1 MNNSDE
7 SYNSDENSDS
17 DSPTSNEETHN
28 QEETDSSEEDQS
40 LDLTQ
45 SSSDEDTYHPKRQT
59 TTNRSK
65 GDRFLSKK
73 EMFCSLSALARNM
86 LQSQGIDHNLF
97 LDMTNEHI
105 RQSEIPLGDAVR
117 IHKCQ
122 QLKNFE
128 PSTSSPPPAQSLK
141 KSRKHPIKDTKKIY
155 SGKLNI
161 SKIPKWDPKKPSM
174 NPREY
179 IRKIELIFKSE
190 NYDPAMWHV
199 GLELAM
205 EGSAVKWAHRTLSA
219 KGMNWA
225 TAKDLFCQYFGR
237 KDQALEDLNSW
248 TSCVQGANES
258 LLEYNERFL
267 DAATQCKAELDAK
280 MTILFYERGLHSRLQ
295 QLYASTTAKNRPK
308 DVLEAIEIA
317 NYLDTSS
324 RQRKAGSF
332 IPPATSDVPHPHK
345 EKTVIKDKGRLKL
358 ERKNGIAYPKNG
370 CWNHPYL
377 RQGDRNFHAGKD
389 CKEDGKRSEGPG
401 TSKDGLKPEA
411 MKQKEI
417 KCYGCGESGHKRPQC
432 PHISNKAISIIQGHL
447 DPLESEMKS
456 LEHYFDIRPE
466 SKSICNTSLAIL
478 EGLPGKAQMKVA
490 DPSVDTP
497 ESPSPVIQG
506 SERKELTKNSVPIHN
521 SESVL
526 FPVEIEGEQATAY
539 YDTGCEG
546 SAFMNESYAMRRGFR
561 IIPVRGEIHLGNE
574 GTKVPRKGHTVS
586 LQVRVPG
593 HTVRTVFEVMHLKHD
608 VFIGTKLG
616 RQLGIS
622 IHGLPCQSMQ
632 FKMPGPLVKDL
643 NPSIMEKECVQP
655 HPSHEVVLAG
665 IAQLLEENQKVTG
678 FCQHPEA
685 TVRLNLHSTEPVYI
699 RQYRIAERFHAA
711 ITLTIQEWERKGV
724 VKQIPHSR
732 FNNPLTVSLKKD
744 LGTGQKSIDPANI
757 RVNFDGRSLN
767 ARMADYI
774 YELPKISEVFEA
786 LAGAAIFSA
795 IDIKDAFCTFPIHK
809 EDRKYLA
816 FTWQEK
822 HYIWKGAPF
831 GLKILSFQFQ
841 RIMRILL
848 TTEASWARVFIDD
861 IIVYSRSVNDH
872 LLHLKRVIMILTE
885 NNLKISLTKSSF
897 GFESVFLLG
906 HKISKEGVEI
916 DRRKLIGMAS
926 WPRPTASSIEHHL
939 GLFNYFRS
947 FIPKYAQVT
956 APLDRVRKRFTWGD
970 EQEAA
975 WTLIKELLSEAP
987 LLHHPDFQK
996 PFYSAS
1002 DASNSGIAA
1011 VLFQKHDDLREM
1023 GSHEE
1028 NKENCKIITFA
1039 ARSLQPAER
1048 NYSATKKE
1056 ALAVNFSITKFRYY
1070 LYGRRFKHYTDHKA
1084 LVWLFKQQDDNRVI
1098 NTWIDN
1104 VLEMDGMEVVHL
1116 PGIVNVLPDHLSRL
1130 FQGCDYLAEGVVED
1144 KQMNS
1149 ITRTDTAWT
1158 EEISKMISALSKIKK
1173 SKHTQLISSIIKVL
1187 RPIATFDKIFKSNDG
1202 TVLDTWGQKNFVEC
1216 PADPTKA
1223 QRLAN
1228 RAKRMAVEEG
1238 RFTVLTTNN
1247 GKRWWQKELEAA
1259 FQSTIIHDITIY
1271 FITPARAKAFVFTDA
1286 SHQNINRLQEHD
1298 DLYEVMLKDERN
1310 KLMEDHHALGHFGG
1324 LALQHAIIQS
1334 GHRWSS
1340 MSKDCHTFVR
1350 QCLDCA
1356 RYNINKNGYHPYTP
1370 IIAKL
1375 PMDHISMDL
1384 YQLDETPDGFNY
1396 ILIVVDICTRF
1407 VFLRPLRNKDA
1418 VTVAKKLFKMF
1429 CQVGFPR
1436 VIQSDNGTEF
1446 VNSTMKALTTAA
1458 AMEHRMITAYHP
1470 RANGTSERFVR
1481 TTKTA
1486 IFKELRGAATTWVP
1500 LVPMIQYATN
1510 IKVSTLHA
1518 SSPFSFFFGRK
1529 YNALTDWSEAMTSTA
1544 SKDELE
1550 KRMEFL
1556 TNLVY
1561 PELAQHVEDVQ
1572 HHRKTMFDANHT
1584 MLDLPKGAL
1593 VMVRNDVRGAKS
1605 SAAFEGPFTVERRTR
1620 GGSYILRDGD
1630 GQELHRRYAPSQ
1642 IKLIGGA
1649 NEGDKAYIVESI
1661 HDDKRIG
1668 SERWYLTKWKGYDE
1682 SENTWTRER
1691 DFLDLEI
1698 IRRYWKNKGL
1708 GERADGVVA
1717 KNP

>member
-1 MNNSDE
+1 MNTSDE
-7 SYNSDENSDS
+7 DYSSDENFDS
-17 DSPTSNEETHN
+17 ESPTKVEDLST
-28 QEETDSSEEDQS
+28 QGDSESSGLDEAEFSFDQA
-40 LDLTQ
+40 Q
-45 SSSDEDTYHPKRQT
+45 PSSSDEDTYHPKRQA
-59 TTNRSK
+59 TTNRSR

-73 EMFCSLSALARNM
+73 EMFYSLSALARNM
-86 LQSQGIDHNLF
+86 LQSQGIDHSLF

-122 QLKNFE
+122 QLKNLE
-128 PSTSSPPPAQSLK
+128 PSTSSSSDFQPSQ
-141 KSRKHPIKDTKKIY
+141 KSRKHTAKETKKVY
-155 SGKLNI
+155 SGKLNV
-161 SKIPKWDPKKPSM
+161 SKIPKWDPKKPTM

-179 IRKIELIFKSE
+179 IRRIELIFRSE

-205 EGSAVKWAHRTLSA
+205 EGSAVKWAQRTLSTQ
-219 KGMNWA
+219 GMNWSN
-225 TAKDLFCQYFGR
+225 AKDLFCQYFGR

-248 TSCVQGANES
+248 TSCVQGANET

-267 DAATQCKAELDAK
+267 DAATQCKAQLDAK
-280 MTILFYERGLHSRLQ
+280 MTMLFYERGLHSRLQ

-308 DVLEAIEIA
+308 DVLEAIDIA

-324 RQRKAGSF
+324 RQRKAAAT
-332 IPPATSDVPHPHK
+332 IPPAMSDVPPPQK
-345 EKTVIKDKGRLKL
+345 EKTVSKDKGRLKL

-389 CKEDGKRSEGPG
+389 CKDDGKRSEGPG
-401 TSKDGLKPEA
+401 TSQEGSKQEALK
-411 MKQKEI
+411 KQKEI
-417 KCYGCGESGHKRPQC
+417 KCYGCGESGHKRPLC

-466 SKSICNTSLAIL
+466 SKSIYNASLAIL
-478 EGLPGKAQMKVA
+478 EGLPGKAQMKAV
-490 DPSVDTP
+490 DPSVDTL

-506 SERKELTKNSVPIHN
+506 SERKGLTKNSSQKKMRHDN
-521 SESVL
+521 DHTSESVL
-526 FPVEIEGEQATAY
+526 FPIEIESEQALAY

-546 SAFMNESYAMRRGFR
+546 SAFMNEAYAKRRGFK
-561 IIPVRGEIHLGNE
+561 IIPVMGEIHLGDQ
-574 GTKVPRKGHTVS
+574 GMKVPRKGQTVS

-593 HTVRTVFEVMHLKHD
+593 HTARTVFEVMNLKHD

-622 IHGLPCQSMQ
+622 IHGLPSQSTR
-632 FKMPGPLVKDL
+632 FKVPDPLVRDGS
-643 NPSIMEKECVQP
+643 PSIMDKECVQP
-655 HPSHEVVLAG
+655 HPGHEEVLAG
-665 IAQLLEENQKVTG
+665 IANLLEENQKVTG

-711 ITLTIQEWERKGV
+711 ITLTIQEWERKGI

-809 EDRKYLA
+809 DDRKYLA

-861 IIVYSRSVNDH
+861 IIIYSRSVNDH
-872 LLHLKRVIMILTE
+872 LLHLKRVIKILTE

-916 DRRKLIGMAS
+916 DRRKLTGMAS
-926 WPRPTASSIEHHL
+926 WPRPTATSIEHHL
-939 GLFNYFRS
+939 GLFNYFRN

-956 APLDRVRKRFTWGD
+956 APLDKVRKSFTWGD

-975 WTLIKELLSEAP
+975 WTMIKELLNEAP
-987 LLHHPDFQK
+987 LLYHPDFQK

-1011 VLFQKHDDLREM
+1011 VLFQKHDDLKEM
-1023 GSHEE
+1023 GSHEQ
-1028 NKENCKIITFA
+1028 NKENCRTITFA

-1070 LYGRRFKHYTDHKA
+1070 LYGRKFKHYTDHKA

-1144 KQMNS
+1144 KQMNA
-1149 ITRTDTAWT
+1149 ITRSDTTWT
-1158 EEISKMISALSKIKK
+1158 EEISRMISVINKMKPV
-1173 SKHTQLISSIIKVL
+1173 KHTRLTSSIIKAL
-1187 RPIATFDKIFKSNDG
+1187 RPIALFDKIFKSNDR
-1202 TVLDTWGQKNFVEC
+1202 TVLASWGQKNFVEC
-1216 PADPTKA
+1216 PADPIKA
-1223 QRLAN
+1223 QRLAS

-1238 RFTVLTTNN
+1238 RLTVLTTDN
-1247 GKRWWQKELEAA
+1247 GKRWWQQQLHAA
-1259 FQSTIIHDITIY
+1259 FQSTTIEGITL
-1271 FITPARAKAFVFTDA
+1271 FFVTPAKAKAFVFMDIR
-1286 SHQNINRLQEHD
+1286 HQDMNQLIEHD
-1298 DLYEVMLKDERN
+1298 DLHEVMLPKERN
-1310 KLMEDHHALGHFGG
+1310 ELMKQHHDLGHFGG
-1324 LALQHAIIQS
+1324 LALYHAIIQS
-1334 GHRWSS
+1334 GHHWPS
-1340 MSKDCHTFVR
+1340 MSKDCHAFVR

-1356 RYNINKNGYHPYTP
+1356 RYNINRNGYHPYTP

-1418 VTVAKKLFKMF
+1418 ATVARKLYKIF

-1436 VIQSDNGTEF
+1436 IIQSDNGTEF
-1446 VNSTMKALTTAA
+1446 VNSTMNAITTTA
-1458 AMEHRMITAYHP
+1458 EIQHRMTTAYHP

-1486 IFKELRGAATTWVP
+1486 IFKELRGAATAWVP
-1500 LVPMIQYATN
+1500 LVPMVQYATN

-1529 YNALTDWSEAMTSTA
+1529 YNALTDWSEVLTSTA
-1544 SKDELE
+1544 SKEELE
-1550 KRMEFL
+1550 RRMDFL
-1556 TNLVY
+1556 TNIVY
-1561 PELAQHVEDVQ
+1561 PELAQRVEDGMD
-1572 HHRKTMFDANHT
+1572 RSFTGSMPP
-1584 MLDLPKGAL
+1584 PKS
-1593 VMVRNDVRGAKS
+1593 R
-1605 SAAFEGPFTVERRTR
+1605 
-1620 GGSYILRDGD
+1620 
-1630 GQELHRRYAPSQ
+1630 
-1642 IKLIGGA
+1642 
-1649 NEGDKAYIVESI
+1649 
-1661 HDDKRIG
+1661 
-1668 SERWYLTKWKGYDE
+1668 
-1682 SENTWTRER
+1682 
-1691 DFLDLEI
+1691 
-1698 IRRYWKNKGL
+1698 
-1708 GERADGVVA
+1708 
-1717 KNP
+1717 